1 MLSSPLFPFFSD
13 FFMQRKIW
21 SRPQVPNQ
29 FSNIYQQLATQ
40 KACLMCFSAISY
52 KHFLCFFFIIIIII
66 IIIIFFLANTGSS
79 CQMRKVNITITS
91 EVWNNTLL
99 ESESSEFRTLETSV
113 LRVVSCFN
121 IQAII
126 FLWNIFVK

>member
-1 MLSSPLFPFFSD
+1 
-13 FFMQRKIW
+13 
-21 SRPQVPNQ
+21 
-29 FSNIYQQLATQ
+29 
-40 KACLMCFSAISY
+40 MCFSAISY
-52 KHFLCFFFIIIIII
+52 THFLCFFFIII

-99 ESESSEFRTLETSV
+99 ERESFEFRTLETSV

-121 IQAII
+121 MIGEATNSIQ
-126 FLWNIFVK
+126 LLNV

>member
-1 MLSSPLFPFFSD
+1 
-13 FFMQRKIW
+13 
-21 SRPQVPNQ
+21 
-29 FSNIYQQLATQ
+29 
-40 KACLMCFSAISY
+40 MCFSAISY
-52 KHFLCFFFIIIIII
+52 KHFLCFFFII

-113 LRVVSCFN
+113 LSGKLLQYIGNHISVEHICKMIGEATNS
-121 IQAII
+121 IQ
-126 FLWNIFVK
+126 LLNV